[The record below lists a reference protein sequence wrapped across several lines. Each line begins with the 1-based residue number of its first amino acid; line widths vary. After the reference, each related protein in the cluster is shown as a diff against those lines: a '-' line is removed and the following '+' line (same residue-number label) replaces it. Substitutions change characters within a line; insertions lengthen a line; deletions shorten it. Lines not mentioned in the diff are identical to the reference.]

1 MNLTRRTT
9 TIAGIAILAL
19 ALTGCAAAGTPEA
32 TEPSPATAA
41 ESLTVT
47 DAWVKAT
54 DTDMTGGFGLL
65 ENTGDAPITIER
77 ASADFA
83 GMIELHETVQNEGG
97 EMVMQPKKGGFVIE
111 PGDTL
116 ALEPGA
122 DHLMIMGLSEP
133 LVSGTDLTVSLDF
146 SDGSTSTFSTVVK
159 DYSGANEK
167 YTPET
172 EMDMGDAPK

>member
-1 MNLTRRTT
+1 MNPTRRITAT
-9 TIAGIAILAL
+9 AAMAALAL
-19 ALTGCAAAGTPEA
+19 ALTGCDAAETPNA
-32 TEPSPATAA
+32 AEPSTAA
-41 ESLTVT
+41 ESITVS

-65 ENTGDAPITIER
+65 ENTGDATITIER
-77 ASADFA
+77 ADADFA

-97 EMVMQPKKGGFVIE
+97 EMMMQPKPGGFSIE
-111 PGDTL
+111 PGDSLT
-116 ALEPGA
+116 LEPGA

-133 LVSGTDLTVSLDF
+133 LVSGTDLTVSLEF
-146 SDGSTSTFSTVVK
+146 SDGSSSTFSAVVK